1 MANRKSI
8 KSIPASQSPFVKLV
22 EELFR
27 SNPQKAYN
35 FRQVSHLLGA
45 SDKISKELVNNIIES
60 LSQSKIIIELNRG
73 KYRYN
78 PELVAEKYQTTLV
91 QGKVDMK
98 QTGKAYVIV
107 KELDDDVFI
116 SANNTGHALH
126 GDTVKVRLFP
136 IRKDH
141 KLEGEII
148 EVLQRFK
155 NQFVGKIQI
164 SGKFAFLIPDEANMP
179 YDIFIPNEAL
189 HDAKNGQKAIA
200 RLTDWPER
208 SKNPFGEILQV
219 LGAPGDND
227 VEMNSILASFEF
239 PLQFNPNS
247 LKQAEKIPLEIPA
260 EEIRN
265 RRDYRQIW
273 TCTIDPPDAKDF
285 DDALSLVKK
294 ENGLWEVGV
303 HIADVSYYVK
313 PGTPIDEEAYERGTS
328 VYLVDRTIPMLPEK
342 LSNNVCSLRPNED
355 KLCFSAVFELDD
367 QACIHSEW
375 YGKTIINSNFRYSYE
390 GVQAMIEGGEGTY
403 KQELL
408 QLNDLATKL
417 REERFKKGSIA
428 FTSQEVKFILD
439 ETGKPIDTY
448 IKEQKEANMLIE
460 DFMLL
465 ANRSVAERIGK
476 VKGDSKA
483 KTFVYRIHDEP
494 NQEKLLKFAEFLSK
508 LGYKMNIGS
517 RKLLS
522 KSFNSLFEQIA
533 GKGEE
538 AMIESIA
545 IRTMSKAIYSTL
557 NIGHYGLAFPYYTH
571 FTSPIRRY
579 PDLMV
584 HRMLE
589 AYLQGKPSFD
599 KDEFEEYCAHSSDME
614 RKAAE
619 AERASVKYKQAEYLQ
634 DKIGMS
640 FKGLISG
647 VSKWG
652 IYVELEGNKCEGMIA
667 MRNMDDDFYYLDED
681 NYKVVGQHKGKEFRL
696 GDPIQ
701 IKVQSVDLQRKQMD
715 FILDGKDTPDETISM
730 PSRSYWEINKFRSAK
745 HNEPTRKG
753 KPTKQNKNKNSGK
766 QNRKA
771 KPNKRSF

>member
-1 MANRKSI
+1 MAKKRSI
-8 KSIPASQSPFVKLV
+8 KTIPASQSPFVKLV
-22 EELFR
+22 EELFL

-35 FRQVSHLLGA
+35 FRQVSHSLGV
-45 SDKISKELVNNIIES
+45 SDKVGKELVNKIIES
-60 LSQSKIIIELNRG
+60 LAQSKIIIELNRG

-155 NQFVGKIQI
+155 QQFVGKIQI

-189 HDAKNGQKAIA
+189 HDGKNGQKAIA

-208 SKNPFGEILQV
+208 SKNPFGEIIQV
-219 LGAPGDND
+219 LGAPGNND

-247 LKQAEKIPLEIPA
+247 LRQAEKIPFEIPSD
-260 EEIRN
+260 EIKN
-265 RRDYRQIW
+265 RRDFRQIW

-285 DDALSLVKK
+285 DDALSLIKK
-294 ENGLWEVGV
+294 ENGNWEVGV

-355 KLCFSAVFELDD
+355 KLCFSAVFELDE
-367 QACIHSEW
+367 QARIQSEW
-375 YGKTIINSNFRYSYE
+375 YGKTIINSDFRYAYE
-390 GVQAMIEGGEGTY
+390 EVQAMIEGGEGIY
-403 KQELL
+403 KKELL
-408 QLNDLATKL
+408 ILNDLAIKL

-439 ETGKPIDTY
+439 ENGKPIDTY

-465 ANRSVAERIGK
+465 ANRCVAERIGK
-476 VKGDSKA
+476 IKGDSNA

-494 NQEKLLKFAEFLSK
+494 NQEKLQKFAEFLAK

-522 KSFNSLFEQIA
+522 KSFNSLFEEIA

-545 IRTMSKAIYSTL
+545 IRTMSKAIYSTF

-584 HRMLE
+584 HRLLE
-589 AYLQGKPSFD
+589 AYLQGKPSVD
-599 KDEFEEYCAHSSDME
+599 KVEFEEYCVHSSDME

-681 NYKVVGQHKGKEFRL
+681 SYKVVGQHKGKEFRL

-715 FILDGKDTPDETISM
+715 FVLDRSNDSGEFDDM
-730 PSRSYWEINKFRSAK
+730 PVRSLWEIKQSRSSGQVRPSQQSKS
-745 HNEPTRKG
+745 G
-753 KPTKQNKNKNSGK
+753 KQNKNRSINKKGK
-766 QNRKA
+766 AGKS
-771 KPNKRSF
+771 NKRPF